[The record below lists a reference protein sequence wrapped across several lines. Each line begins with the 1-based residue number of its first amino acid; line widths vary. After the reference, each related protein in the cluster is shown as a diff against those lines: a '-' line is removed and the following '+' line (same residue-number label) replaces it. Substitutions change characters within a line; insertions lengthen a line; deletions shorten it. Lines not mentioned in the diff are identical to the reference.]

1 MGASAD
7 NDPDFTDEFCSF
19 LQRSAANVDAAELLL
34 ALFKEPHRSWTPAE
48 LCSNLEPIASLS
60 DADAERYLEV
70 FEANGLVARDTAQRA
85 QYRSAPAHDAQVAT
99 LARLY
104 VERPVTLFR
113 VIYALRD
120 LKINTFADAFKP
132 RR

>member
-1 MGASAD
+1 LGTTTD
-7 NDPDFTDEFCSF
+7 NDADFTDDFCGF
-19 LQRSAANVDAAELLL
+19 LQRCVTSVDAAELLL
-34 ALFKEPHRSWTPAE
+34 ALRENADRAWSARE
-48 LCSNLEPIASLS
+48 LSSHLAPMANISEGDVERALDAFQQCTVVTR
-60 DADAERYLEV
+60 DADR
-70 FEANGLVARDTAQRA
+70 NAR
-85 QYRSAPAHDAQVAT
+85 YRSAPAHDEHVAT

-120 LKINTFADAFKP
+120 KKINTFADAFRL